1 MKYNPY
7 YIKRLVVIVVLILV
21 VVGVASL
28 IHSSHLRIVSTD
40 PNVNQMT
47 TWTPFFK
54 ITFSKK
60 VSAAGLSVSSS
71 PKIIYNNKVD
81 VSGNTVTV
89 NLNVPLD
96 SNQTYTII
104 LNNISSTDGQ
114 RITNKIYRF
123 KPASVSR
130 NQLGEDEQEA
140 LLQRNQASKAYQDP
154 ILSHL
159 PYRSVDFNLTSSFGA
174 GANNLAVLRLQ
185 AQLLLHFAQLGD
197 KPAAVAAD
205 KQEVLDYIKSLGL
218 DPNKYTIQYTVV
230 SP

>member
-7 YIKRLVVIVVLILV
+7 YIKRLGVIVVLILV

-28 IHSSHLRIVSTD
+28 IQSSRLRIVSTD
-40 PNVNQMT
+40 PNINQMT

-60 VSAAGLSVSSS
+60 VSATGLSVSSS

-104 LNNISSTDGQ
+104 LNNISSTGGQ

-130 NQLGEDEQEA
+130 NQLGEDEQEV

-185 AQLLLHFAQLGD
+185 AQLLLHLAQLGD
-197 KPAAVAAD
+197 KSAAVAED
-205 KQEVLDYIKSLGL
+205 EQEVLDYIKSIGL
-218 DPNKYTIQYTVV
+218 DPSKYTIQYTVV